1 MPTNFVVADDG
12 VEVLI
17 EILPFFFFFLQKGKK
32 YVYFKIMT

>member
-17 EILPFFFFFLQKGKK
+17 EILPFFFFYKK
-32 YVYFKIMT
+32 ERNMCILK